1 MVDLMSADFKSILA
15 ETVVTVETALK
26 NMLDTQ
32 GNGLMVDPMRHAVL
46 NGGKRLR
53 AFLTIYSSNIFDVP
67 KDAALQASMAI
78 ECLHAYSLVHDDLPC
93 MDDDDLRRGKPT
105 IHVKWN
111 EATATLTG
119 DALQALAFELLA
131 NLPNT
136 EAAKIV
142 KLSRSL
148 AQASG
153 MQGMVLGQAQDID
166 AETSKKLLNLEDIT
180 ILQQN
185 KTGALIEWAA
195 TAGAILAG
203 RDQKPLMDYSKS
215 IGLAFQIQDDI
226 LDIEGD
232 AKVAGK
238 RLQKD
243 ANAGKVTFVSILGMD
258 KAKLRAKELVEQ
270 SIEALEVYGNKADP
284 MRQVAKFII
293 HRNL

>member
-1 MVDLMSADFKSILA
+1 MVDLMSVDFKLILA

-26 NMLDTQ
+26 NVLDTQ
-32 GNGLMVDPMRHAVL
+32 GNGLIVDPMRHAVL

-53 AFLTIYSSNIFDVP
+53 AFLTIYSSNIFDVS

-111 EATATLTG
+111 EATAILTG

-153 MQGMVLGQAQDID
+153 MQGMALGQAQDID
-166 AETSKKLLNLEDIT
+166 AETSKNLLNLEDIT

-203 RDQKPLMDYSKS
+203 RDEKPLMDYSKS

-243 ANAGKVTFVSILGMD
+243 VNAGKVTFVSLLGMD

-270 SIEALEVYGNKADP
+270 SIEALEIYGDKANP
-284 MRQVAKFII
+284 MRQVAQFII
-293 HRNL
+293 NRNL